1 MPLITDNNR
10 KWWVLASV
18 GGVLGMVI
26 LDQTVV
32 GVALPRMQ
40 EDLGMTQV
48 SSHWIVNAY
57 LIIFAAV
64 AVAGGR
70 LGDYIGLKLAFVI
83 GLSVFGLTSLAA
95 GFAQDGTTIIIARSL
110 QGIGAA
116 IIFPTSVSMITKVF
130 PPEQRGLAY
139 GIQTATGGIFM
150 SLGPFVGGLFTD
162 LLSWRWIFWIN
173 LPLVLFVI
181 FVTLKVWG
189 KTPRDTQLPRF
200 DFAGLILITLGLAT
214 LVLGLMQ
221 SAVWGWTN
229 VATITAF
236 ASSAILLLAFIVFET
251 RIASPL
257 IDLSL
262 FRVPQFTGSD
272 LVVFTGNYNQICVI
286 IFVALFFQEV
296 LGMDPLIAGTCLLVA
311 VVPTLFTS
319 ILSGKLADRFPIK
332 WVALSGLFIN
342 SSAVLWIGF
351 VSRSDSY
358 ALIIAP
364 LILWG
369 LSLPF
374 QFAPTRRAAMSAV
387 PEDKRGQASGI
398 NLTSQ
403 LLGGA
408 IGVAVS
414 STILAGTGRYDVL
427 FWTAGSFSML
437 ILAIGW
443 FTLKKESPT

>member
-1 MPLITDNNR
+1 
-10 KWWVLASV
+10 
-18 GGVLGMVI
+18 
-26 LDQTVV
+26 
-32 GVALPRMQ
+32 MQ

-57 LIIFAAV
+57 LIIFASV

-83 GLSVFGLTSLAA
+83 GLAIFGLTSLAA
-95 GFAQDGTTIIIARSL
+95 GLAQNGTAIIIARSL

-130 PPEQRGLAY
+130 PVEQRGLAY

-150 SLGPFVGGLFTD
+150 SLGPFIGGLFTD
-162 LLSWRWIFWIN
+162 LVSWRWIFWIN

-181 FVTLKVWG
+181 FVTFKVWG
-189 KTPRDTQLPRF
+189 KTPRENQLPRF
-200 DFAGLILITLGLAT
+200 DFIGLILITLELAT

-221 SAVWGWTN
+221 SAVWGWTSL
-229 VATITAF
+229 ATIIAF
-236 ASSAILLLAFIVFET
+236 TSSLILLVAFVIYET
-251 RIASPL
+251 RITAPL
-257 IDLSL
+257 LDLSL
-262 FRVPQFTGSD
+262 FRIPQFTGSD

-286 IFVALFFQEV
+286 IFVALYFQEV
-296 LGMDPLIAGTCLLVA
+296 LKMNPLMAGTCLLVA
-311 VVPTLFTS
+311 VVPTLLTS

-332 WVALSGLFIN
+332 YVALGGLFTN
-342 SSAVLWIGF
+342 TSAVLWIGF
-351 VSRSDSY
+351 VSRFESY
-358 ALIIAP
+358 KLMIVP

-387 PEDKRGQASGI
+387 PEDKRGQASGM

-403 LLGGA
+403 LIGGA
-408 IGVAVS
+408 IGVAIS
-414 STILAGTGRYDVL
+414 STILASTGRYDFL
-427 FWTAGSFSML
+427 FWTAGSFSMV
-437 ILAIGW
+437 ILVIGW
-443 FTLKKESPT
+443 FTLKEESPA